1 MVFQNNVLLGAGGS
15 GTTTYTIDQ
24 SIRFNDDDSAY
35 MYRTPSS
42 ASDRDK
48 WTWSAWIKKGNS
60 GQNGMLF
67 SAPLGSSGGYL
78 AIQYGSL
85 DQFMLYQW
93 TGSGYDFD
101 VRTTQKF
108 RDPSAWYHYVVVY
121 DSGNAAS
128 TERVKLYVNGQRI
141 TDLTGA
147 SSSPAYPSQNTDSY
161 INNTVQHSIGYYIR
175 PPGSDGLYFDGHMAE
190 IHFLDGYAYDPSYF
204 GEFNNS
210 GIWIPKEYTGSYGT
224 NGFKIDG
231 RDSSDLGDD
240 ESGNGNDYT
249 TSGLAAHDQVLD
261 SPTNNFATFNPVMTT
276 DSDFEFSEGNLKL
289 DMNTNKSWYVG
300 AGASMSMSS
309 GKWYWES
316 YWNSGDSYTIWGILD
331 TEQLHTLAGSGSS
344 SIYALNFNGIQP
356 NSSGTND
363 QYRQGQGGSAIATGQ
378 AGAPGGIW
386 QFALDMDNKKMWL
399 GYNGTYVGSGDP
411 ANGTNETWSS
421 TYIASDSYTPINQ
434 GYQISAH
441 SILTYNF
448 GQDSTFAGATSAGG
462 NSDASGIG
470 NFKYSVP
477 SGFKALCTKNLGS

>member
-1 MVFQNNVLLGAGGS
+1 MAVFNNNLLAGAGAQS
-15 GTTTYTIDQ
+15 SDSTYKIDQ
-24 SIRFNDDDSAY
+24 SIRFNASDY
-35 MYRTPSS
+35 PKMTRTPSS
-42 ASDRDK
+42 AGNRRTFTLS
-48 WTWSAWIKKGNS
+48 TWIKRGALSTDQVVFGSYINTTNYFLIYFDSTNHSTDNTFRVYEYNGNV
-60 GQNGMLF
+60 LKF
-67 SAPLGSSGGYL
+67 WV
-78 AIQYGSL
+78 YG
-85 DQFMLYQW
+85 
-93 TGSGYDFD
+93 
-101 VRTTQKF
+101 TQKF
-108 RDPSAWYHYVVVY
+108 RDPSAWYHFVVSV
-121 DSGNAAS
+121 DTTNAVS
-128 TERVKLYVNGQRI
+128 NERIRLYVNGSRI
-141 TDLTGA
+141 TDLTQNQQ
-147 SSSPAYPSQNTDSY
+147 PSLNYETY
-161 INNTVQHSIGYYIR
+161 INSTNLQTIGEFYGNYYH
-175 PPGSDGLYFDGHMAE
+175 FDGYMAE
-190 IHFLDGYAYDPSYF
+190 MHLLDGYAYDPSFF
-204 GEFNNS
+204 GEFNDS

-240 ESGNGNDYT
+240 ESGQGNDYT
-249 TSGLAAHDQVLD
+249 TSGLAAHDQVSD
-261 SPTNNFATFNPVMTT
+261 SPTNNFATFNPVMTN

-300 AGASMSMSS
+300 AGASMSMTS

-331 TEQLHTLAGSGSS
+331 TEQLHALAGSGST

-411 ANGTNETWSS
+411 AGGTNETWSS

>member
-1 MVFQNNVLLGAGGS
+1 MVFQNNVLSGAAGS
-15 GTTTYTIDQ
+15 GTTVYAIDQ

-121 DSGNAAS
+121 DSGNAVS

-175 PPGSDGLYFDGHMAE
+175 PPGSDGLYFDGYMAE

-249 TSGLAAHDQVLD
+249 TSGLASNDQVSD
-261 SPTNNFATFNPVMTT
+261 SPTTNWCVMNPLLNNGCTYTN
-276 DSDFEFSEGNLKL
+276 GNLEVAPPNNQSTHRL
-289 DMNTNKSWYVG
+289 ILGTQGILPSDTNKY
-300 AGASMSMSS
+300 
-309 GKWYWES
+309 YWEITYLNPDNPS
-316 YWNSGDSYTIWGILD
+316 SSVNMLGIGELD
-331 TEQLHTLAGSGSS
+331 TGVNPASN
-344 SIYALNFNGIQP
+344 ALNQ
-356 NSSGTND
+356 SGG
-363 QYRQGQGGSAIATGQ
+363 YA
-378 AGAPGGIW
+378 
-386 QFALDMDNKKMWL
+386 L
-399 GYNGTYVGSGDP
+399 GYNATTSNLYSSSVWT
-411 ANGTNETWSS
+411 ANGSPTWSGGFTAGAVYGVAYDGS
-421 TYIASDSYTPINQ
+421 TKRLYFYENNTALNSGNHFATYTGSAPLGPGASLYYSPSSSKLIFNMGNNGFTYTPPT
-434 GYQISAH
+434 GYVAVN
-441 SILTYNF
+441 T
-448 GQDSTFAGATSAGG
+448 T
-462 NSDASGIG
+462 
-470 NFKYSVP
+470 
-477 SGFKALCTKNLGS
+477 NLGS